1 MGNGIREDCRI
12 MKSIIIA
19 GTNSGVGKTTITI
32 GLIALLKKKGLK
44 VQSFKVGPDFID
56 TGYHTMIAGR
66 PSRNLDGWMMSEDY
80 VKESFYKNSGDA
92 DFAVIEG
99 VMGLFDGVDEK
110 GLEGSTGQIAKI
122 LNIPVILIVDAKAMA
137 GSAGAVVYGFENY
150 NKNVNIAGVI
160 FNNVGS
166 ENHYR
171 ILKEAVEHRC
181 KAEVLGYLP
190 REKDIEMPSRHL
202 GLVTAEDNPPSE
214 KLIDKLAGIMEI
226 SINIDKTLDISSI
239 NSNLSIFNIYIK
251 NEEKEKK
258 KKVTLAIAYDKAF
271 SFYYQGNLDILTEY
285 GAELK
290 FFSPLNDKNLPSDID
305 GIYIGGGY
313 PEIYAKELEANA
325 SLRGQIKKLADEGMF
340 IYAECGG
347 LMYLTE
353 GIIDLEGNRHE
364 MVGIFPASAK
374 MLQKRKTLGYVSVEV
389 IDDSILAQKGAVIK
403 GHEFHYS
410 EIEMPD
416 AIKRAYK
423 VTKASTGDEW
433 LEGYCYKN
441 VLASYVHLHFGSNME
456 WAKNL
461 FKKNMVTA

>member
-1 MGNGIREDCRI
+1 
-12 MKSIIIA
+12 MKAIIIA

-32 GLIALLKKKGLK
+32 GLTALLKNKGLK
-44 VQSFKVGPDFID
+44 VQPFKIGPDFID

-66 PSRNLDGWMMSEDY
+66 PSRNLDGWMTSEDY
-80 VKESFYKNSGDA
+80 VKESFYKNSSDA
-92 DFAVIEG
+92 DFAMIEG
-99 VMGLFDGVDEK
+99 VMGLFDGLDGK
-110 GLEGSTGQIAKI
+110 GLEGSTAQIAKI

-150 NKNVNIAGVI
+150 DKDVRIAGVI

-181 KAEVLGYLP
+181 KATVLGYLQ
-190 REKDIEMPSRHL
+190 KDSNIAIPSRHL
-202 GLVTAEDNPPSE
+202 GLVTAEDNLLSE
-214 KLIDKLAGIMEI
+214 KIIDKLSDIMET
-226 SINIDKTLDISSI
+226 SINFDKILDISSI

-251 NEEKEKK
+251 KKEEKSI
-258 KKVTLAIAYDKAF
+258 TLAVAYDKAF
-271 SFYYQGNLDILTEY
+271 NFYYQDNLDILTEY

-290 FFSPLNDKNLPSDID
+290 FFSPLSDKSLPDDID

-325 SLRGQIKKLADEGMF
+325 SLRGQIKKLAEDGMF
-340 IYAECGG
+340 VYAECGG

-353 GIIDLEGNRHE
+353 GIIDLEGHRNE
-364 MVGIFPASAK
+364 MVCIFPVNAR
-374 MLQKRKTLGYVSVEV
+374 MLSRRKSLGYVSIEA
-389 IDDSILAQKGAVIK
+389 IDDTILTQRGSKIR

-410 EIEMPD
+410 EIDMPD
-416 AIKRAYK
+416 AIKRSYR
-423 VTKASTGDEW
+423 VTKASNGHEW

-441 VLASYVHLHFGSNME
+441 VLASYVHIHFGSNIK
-456 WAKNL
+456 WAKK
-461 FKKNMVTA
+461 FIKKGMVTA